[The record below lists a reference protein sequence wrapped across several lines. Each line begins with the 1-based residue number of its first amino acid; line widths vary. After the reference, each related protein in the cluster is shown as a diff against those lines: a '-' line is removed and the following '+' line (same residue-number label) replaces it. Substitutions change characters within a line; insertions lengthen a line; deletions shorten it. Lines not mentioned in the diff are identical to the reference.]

1 MNNSLKQRPKK
12 SRIELATN
20 WYIILIVIIQFVV
33 CLSAAAYDLIWIA
46 YVGKDIPYLGFL

>member
-33 CLSAAAYDLIWIA
+33 CLSAAAYDLIWI
-46 YVGKDIPYLGFL
+46 